1 MFARYI
7 NKGGSMTYNNTD
19 LYSLLSLNDCDI
31 DKDRTTFSVDKSG
44 NITGYIYLN
53 IKSRECPYCHSHS
66 LNIHDRLIKR
76 LYHPVLKGKNTILFL
91 NQYKFLC
98 RTCGKTSLQPNTLG
112 DSSITTKGMLYLL
125 NQFRNP
131 RVTFLDASNDFFIP
145 RTSIMT
151 LFDNH
156 IQIERHKLTEVLSFD
171 ENHLSGLTKTSYC
184 CTIYDPISN
193 TLLDLLDS
201 RRKNV
206 LEDYFSHVPVSERL
220 NVKYVTMDMWET
232 YKNISYKMFPK
243 LEYIAVD
250 SFHVIKHLNE
260 AIDEIRKSIMNQY
273 ADRKDSDKAGIY
285 WLLKTFHYFLKEDFD
300 KIKYSCRPHSHFG
313 YLHDKF
319 EVLSHILNVSETL
332 KAAYELKEEYREFN
346 LVGTHEEAK
355 VKIPEFI
362 ERFKAF
368 PRQEFRDFGCMLAN
382 WETEIINSFIRVHG
396 KRLSNG
402 PMESLNGRIDKIM
415 DDGCGYSNFGRFRNR
430 VMFGLNKD
438 EPITYNKKQ

>member
-1 MFARYI
+1 MD
-7 NKGGSMTYNNTD
+7 NDNTN
-19 LYSLLSLNDCDI
+19 LLKLLLLDNSNI
-31 DKDRTTFSVDKSG
+31 DTSKSTFTVDSTNSK
-44 NITGYIYLN
+44 ITGYIHLN
-53 IKSRECPYCHSHS
+53 ILSRECPYCHSHS
-66 LNIHDRLIKR
+66 LNIHDRIIKS
-76 LYHPVLKGKNTILFL
+76 LYHPVLKGINILLFFS
-91 NQYKFLC
+91 QVKFKC
-98 RTCGKTSLQPNTLG
+98 RTCGHTSLQNNTLS
-112 DSSITTKGMLYLL
+112 DSSNITTIGLLSLL
-125 NQFRNP
+125 NQFRSP
-131 RVTFLDASNDFFIP
+131 RLTFKDASRDYFIP
-145 RTSIMT
+145 RSTVT
-151 LFDNH
+151 DLFDAH

-206 LEDYFSHVPVSERL
+206 LEDYFSHIPISERL

-273 ADRKDSDKAGIY
+273 ADRKDSDKTGIY

-300 KIKYSCRPHSHFG
+300 KIKYTCRPNSHFS

-319 EVLSHILNVSETL
+319 EVLSHILNVSDTL

-346 LVGTHEEAK
+346 LVGSYEEAQT
-355 VKIPEFI
+355 KIPEFI
-362 ERFKAF
+362 ERFKSF
-368 PRQEFRDFGCMLAN
+368 HRQEFRDFGCMLSN
-382 WETEIINSFIRVHG
+382 WKNEIINSFIRVHG

-415 DDGCGYSNFGRFRNR
+415 ADGCGYSNFNRFRNR

-438 EPITYNKKQ
+438 EPIIYIKQK